1 LPVAADVSRVGD
13 ACRSPGVSRA
23 DQHCRRAIALANTG
37 RTPRQNVGGGDPKM
51 RKHLASKVPAIG
63 LELRSKTGRLSEAD
77 KGMLERFLTAA

>member
-1 LPVAADVSRVGD
+1 
-13 ACRSPGVSRA
+13 
-23 DQHCRRAIALANTG
+23 
-37 RTPRQNVGGGDPKM
+37 M